1 MEKLRTFIIS
11 QSCSIYNLPSSL
23 IFKSNFKSPRVK
35 SQGLYCF
42 SRSKVLHLEDMIGKF
57 GSFSSSKSIAS
68 VQNSKI
74 VLCDRDELF
83 IYDIETEKVC
93 KISKNWRWPRDCYA
107 AWLNKPAFLI
117 AKNGS
122 THCSLSVVDSDES
135 VQICFGGVVLA
146 ACSAIGTSNIYLSI
160 FNPFQG
166 KQMITKFSTLEDI
179 KLLEQH
185 FISTKTETALEL
197 PDMYNLLNF
206 QVISHTDNSLT
217 IWALIH
223 QASVTRFLR
232 YGSDRQNKYRLSKNL
247 RKVAV
252 HLNEILQNSHESE
265 TLPCTLV
272 ELILSENNANVQE
285 QVIACGNDRNYN
297 CEFCNQC
304 RDVFDE
310 WSFSSCRNYHKRH
323 IDCNTYNIDLNSKS
337 CIAFNGVD
345 IIFVS
350 DYTGNAVHQFCTDGS
365 YIGKCLGPLDGIES
379 PICITFDNEQLL
391 VAKTDKV
398 HTFIITNLLKGK
410 LNNVVIKRLLCSYI
424 TSVKCLDHNGRM
436 EHIAF

>member
-23 IFKSNFKSPRVK
+23 LSKSNFKSPCVK
-35 SQGLYCF
+35 SQELYCF

-57 GSFSSSKSIAS
+57 GSFSLSNSIAS

-83 IYDIETEKVC
+83 IYDVETEKVR
-93 KISKNWRWPRDCYA
+93 KISKNWRWSRDCYA
-107 AWLNKPAFLI
+107 VWLNKPAFLL
-117 AKNGS
+117 AENRS
-122 THCSLSVVDSDES
+122 TYCSLSVVDSDES
-135 VQICFGGVVLA
+135 VRICFEGVVLA
-146 ACSAIGTSNIYLSI
+146 ACSAIGTSNMYLSV

-166 KQMITKFSTLEDI
+166 KQMITKFSSSEDI

-197 PDMYNLLNF
+197 PNMYNLLNF

-217 IWALIH
+217 IWALMH
-223 QASVTRFLR
+223 QAFVTRFR
-232 YGSDRQNKYRLSKNL
+232 NYDSDQQKKYCLYENL
-247 RKVAV
+247 RKVAM
-252 HLNEILQNSHESE
+252 HLNEVLQDSRDSE

-285 QVIACGNDRNYN
+285 QVIACGYDRDYN

-310 WSFSSCRNYHKRH
+310 WSFSSCRDYHKRH

-337 CIAFNGVD
+337 SIAFNGVD
-345 IIFVS
+345 VVFVS
-350 DYTGNAVHQFCTDGS
+350 DYTFKSVHQFCTDGS
-365 YIGKCLGPLDGIES
+365 YIGRCLGPLDGIES
-379 PICITFDNEQLL
+379 PICITFDSYKQLL
-391 VAKTDKV
+391 VTEKDRV
-398 HTFIITNLLKGK
+398 HTFILTNPLKGK
-410 LNNVVIKRLLCSYI
+410 LNNVVIKWFL
-424 TSVKCLDHNGRM
+424 
-436 EHIAF
+436 